1 MSELIIAMWL
11 SAWFIQL
18 YVIYLP
24 IFRKVP
30 RGHIIWRQK
39 IISGIVTMVM
49 TFFIVPFAI
58 FPMLSPSY
66 KIRFQK
72 GFLNGLLGE

>member
-11 SAWFIQL
+11 AAWLIQL
-18 YVIYLP
+18 CVVYLP
-24 IFRKVP
+24 IFRRIP
-30 RGHIIWRQK
+30 RGHIIRRQK
-39 IISGIVTMVM
+39 IISGVVTMVM
-49 TFFIVPFAI
+49 TFVIVPFVLL
-58 FPMLSPSY
+58 PMLNPIY